1 MFVLYM
7 AVVHNLFRIYSLLFK
22 KRGRVILVCWLTLS
36 VNSAKEVKNRWGG
49 MDVVRLRVEDT
60 TYRYIV
66 DAK

>member
-1 MFVLYM
+1 M

-22 KRGRVILVCWLTLS
+22 KRERVILVCWLMSS
-36 VNSAKEVKNRWGG
+36 VNSAEEVKNRWGG
-49 MDVVRLRVEDT
+49 RDVVRLRMEDT